1 MSTERR
7 RNVAASSSNGCTQL
21 GTLCGA
27 ALVASR
33 STCSNMSRQ
42 LLVKG
47 VPAIQHAYVH
57 KCTQLARC
65 AVLLASPAAAP
76 APGQWAHNQC
86 ARRVQEYAGFLWL
99 HAVAQALTTRL
110 SIRGACVDRANLHT
124 QCQHLTLVK

>member
-65 AVLLASPAAAP
+65 AVLLAQP
-76 APGQWAHNQC
+76 QH
-86 ARRVQEYAGFLWL
+86 L
-99 HAVAQALTTRL
+99 HLGSGLTTNVQDASKNML
-110 SIRGACVDRANLHT
+110 DSRGCT
-124 QCQHLTLVK
+124 P